1 MQRQASF
8 NDLFNAS
15 FQEIAANR
23 AACVIFLA
31 VTIPL
36 GAVSLAVFEMTVSA
50 PEVLF
55 SDTARGLG
63 SWAASL
69 AGTLLEL
76 VAQFWLTMA
85 LLRRTLRVEFDRLLP
100 FIGTSVLSI
109 IGLALGMVLLV
120 IPGLIFATRCLL
132 VPALVAE
139 GRSPA
144 MDSFAESWE
153 RTRESGWALFG
164 LLALYL
170 VVTVMVTL
178 LAGALAET
186 LPESLQ
192 IAGWLVESLA
202 SQGGTILSTAV
213 IIGAYRL
220 LGDNTREIEEV
231 FA

>member
-1 MQRQASF
+1 MQRQPSF

-15 FQEIAANR
+15 VQEIAANR

-50 PEVLF
+50 PEALF

-63 SWAASL
+63 SWTASI

-76 VAQFWLTMA
+76 AAQFWLTFA

-100 FIGTSVLSI
+100 FIGTSVLTI
-109 IGLALGMVLLV
+109 IGLALGMLLLV
-120 IPGLIFATRCLL
+120 IPGLIFATRFLL

-139 GRSPA
+139 GRIPA

-164 LLALYL
+164 LLVCYL
-170 VVTVMVTL
+170 VVVVIVTL
-178 LAGALAET
+178 LAGAFAES
-186 LPESLQ
+186 LPESLR

>member
-8 NDLFNAS
+8 NELFNAS
-15 FQEIAANR
+15 FEEIAANR
-23 AACVIFLA
+23 AACLIFLA
-31 VTIPL
+31 VTVPL
-36 GAVSLAVFEMTVSA
+36 GAVSLAVFE
-50 PEVLF
+50 
-55 SDTARGLG
+55 TAIIGPASLLSGTAQGLG
-63 SWAASL
+63 GWAASI

-85 LLRRTLRVEFDRLLP
+85 LLRRTLRVAFDRLPP
-100 FIGTSVLSI
+100 FIGTSVLNI
-109 IGLALGMVLLV
+109 IGLSLGILLFV
-120 IPGLIFATRCLL
+120 IPGLIFATRFVL
-132 VPALVAE
+132 VPALVTE
-139 GRSPA
+139 GRIPA

-164 LLALYL
+164 LVVCYL
-170 VVTVMVTL
+170 VVVVIVTL
-178 LAGALAET
+178 LAGAFAES
-186 LPESLQ
+186 LPESLR

>member
-1 MQRQASF
+1 MQRQAGF
-8 NDLFNAS
+8 NELFNAS

-23 AACVIFLA
+23 AACLIFLA

-36 GAVSLAVFEMTVSA
+36 GTVSLAVFDATVSA
-50 PEVLF
+50 PEALF

-63 SWAASL
+63 TWAASI

-76 VAQFWLTMA
+76 AAQFWLTMA
-85 LLRRTLRVEFDRLLP
+85 LLRRTLRVGFDRLLP
-100 FIGTSVLSI
+100 FIGTSVLLI
-109 IGLALGMVLLV
+109 IGISLGMLLLV
-120 IPGLIFATRCLL
+120 IPGLIFATRFLL
-132 VPALVAE
+132 VPALVTE
-139 GRSPA
+139 GRIPA

-186 LPESLQ
+186 LPESLR